1 MRDHLMSTMPADV
14 LASMGLTPDDF
25 LQIVRAQT
33 LMIMTAPFSELN
45 LMMLTPDAP
54 ASRAT
59 TPVEL
64 PSSPLDWLRMIRD
77 ERRKAKASR
86 QAGDIQPI
94 PPRGEMLLIKQL
106 VFFER
111 YGKLFLGDEPLD
123 LRRRRVPLAARPH
136 RRREPVADSAS
147 SADVAGPTPA
157 C

>member
-1 MRDHLMSTMPADV
+1 VRDHLMSTMPADV

-45 LMMLTPDAP
+45 LMMLTPT
-54 ASRAT
+54 ASLPGD
-59 TPVEL
+59 TPMEL

-77 ERRKAKASR
+77 ERRKARANR
-86 QAGDIQPI
+86 QIGDIQPI

-111 YGKLFLGDEPLD
+111 YGKLFLGDEPLIYD
-123 LRRRRVPLAARPH
+123 AGAYRSLLALTAGE
-136 RRREPVADSAS
+136 EP
-147 SADVAGPTPA
+147 
-157 C
+157 